1 MCRPLY
7 ERSFAAGSWAGT
19 QRAGF
24 TRRVQENSRFI
35 APRGGVE
42 CPFPRGDESPA
53 LRTIRP
59 LKRARRVSPPDRG
72 ETRDV
77 YRRVEHVPPTA
88 GGSQSVAE
96 MATCSPLRKAS
107 FTAGFWA
114 AVQGAPF
121 MGRVESSRAINRPA
135 GAPSQVCAPN
145 RTPTTHPTSQTEVRA
160 TAVNVARVSTRVSN
174 PTSKASAK
182 HHTPEPAQP
191 DIANQPAN
199 RAPVFL
205 SPHPLHLPPS
215 PYLLKQL
222 EIGSHKQPPAAS
234 NGNTTTSRPAS
245 NIAN

>member
-7 ERSFAAGSWAGT
+7 ERSFAAGFWAGT

-24 TRRVQENSRFI
+24 TRRVQESSRFI
-35 APRGGVE
+35 APGGVE
-42 CPFPRGDESPA
+42 RPFSRGDKSPA
-53 LRTIRP
+53 LRAIRP
-59 LKRARRVSPPDRG
+59 LKRAWRVSPPDRR

-88 GGSQSVAE
+88 SGSQSNAE
-96 MATCSPLRKAS
+96 MATCSPLHKGS
-107 FTAGFWA
+107 FTAGFWG

-121 MGRVESSRAINRPA
+121 TGRDRPA
-135 GAPSQVCAPN
+135 GAPFEVYAPN
-145 RTPTTHPTSQTEVRA
+145 RTPTTHPTSRTEVRA

-199 RAPVFL
+199 RAPIFL

-222 EIGSHKQPPAAS
+222 EMGSHKQPPAAS